1 MGEIV
6 GNKILEY
13 IGKQETPQREI
24 CQRLR
29 NLVLATFPEI
39 KEGMKWGV
47 PAFAEGMFYIVALK
61 DHVNLGFSVKGLS
74 LEELTRFDGGGK
86 TMKVVEITT
95 LNEIDEGRILMLLKL
110 VSGKAN
116 ATRSRSSAVRK
127 MPKGG
132 NAHRGT

>member
-13 IGKQETPQREI
+13 IGKQEAPQREI

-29 NLVLATFPEI
+29 DLILATFPEI

-47 PAFAEGMFYIVALK
+47 PAFADGMFYIVALK

-74 LEELTRFDGGGK
+74 KEEIARFDAGGK
-86 TMKVVEITT
+86 TMKVVEVAT
-95 LNEIDEGRILMLLKL
+95 LNDIDEGRILTLLKL

-116 ATRSRSSAVRK
+116 ATRSGSNAVRK
-127 MPKGG
+127 MRKGG
-132 NAHRGT
+132 NAHRET